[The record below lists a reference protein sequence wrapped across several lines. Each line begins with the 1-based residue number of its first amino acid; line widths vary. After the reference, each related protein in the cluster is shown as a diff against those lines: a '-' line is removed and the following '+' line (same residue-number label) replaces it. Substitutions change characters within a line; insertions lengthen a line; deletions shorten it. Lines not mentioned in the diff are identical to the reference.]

1 MQHNPMKR
9 TNNEHIT
16 AQAANNLAGG
26 ITKEETFE
34 TNTISQK
41 RNRPPFWVD
50 IVVILFIFFF
60 SQFAGSLISNSLGLA
75 PTSTIAGE
83 ATQTGEPGD
92 DFTTLQTRYI
102 ACTYFFAMIL
112 SIIALSLYRK
122 LRGWGKILSFKA
134 PGWASPFRL
143 LTAYILMWC
152 FSITLEPFA
161 EMLGSAPELMQQ
173 GGWLLISAI
182 FIAPI
187 FEEIVF
193 RGYIA
198 GTLRKSYGTIAAW
211 IVSSILFG
219 LAHGIPSTILT
230 ATFSGL
236 ILCYCYLRH
245 RSLVISIILHAMNN
259 ATACFL
265 MSLGMSDT
273 TTREVI
279 ANDQVYWAVYALC
292 LSISIIAIARMWQEI
307 KSLESNKYI
316 H

>member
-1 MQHNPMKR
+1 MKR
-9 TNNEHIT
+9 TKNKHTTTE
-16 AQAANNLAGG
+16 APANLAGG
-26 ITKEETFE
+26 TTTEQTPV

-75 PTSTIAGE
+75 PASTIAEE
-83 ATQTGEPGD
+83 AIQTNEFGD
-92 DFTTLQTRYI
+92 DFASLQTRYI
-102 ACTYFFAMIL
+102 ASTYFFAMIL
-112 SIIALSLYRK
+112 SIIVLSLYRK
-122 LRGWGKILSFKA
+122 IRGWGKILSFKA

-143 LTAYILMWC
+143 LSAYILMWC

-161 EMLGSAPELMQQ
+161 EMLGDAPDLLQQ

-182 FIAPI
+182 FIAPL

-198 GTLRKSYGTIAAW
+198 GTLRRTYGTVVAW

-219 LAHGIPSTILT
+219 LAHGVPSTILT

-236 ILCYCYLRH
+236 ILGYCYLRH

-265 MSLGMSDT
+265 MNIGMSDV

-279 ANDQVYWAVYALC
+279 NNDQVYWAVYALC

-307 KSLESNKYI
+307 KLLESNKYM